1 MVNKIITQQIVWI
14 SLQIMMR
21 DTEILQDKA
30 LIQYTHL
37 GRSEILICI
46 CGSTIKV
53 LKFQV
58 WHILRNQFY
67 IGDSYTY
74 IYKPL
79 SQIFKSVFWYKRV
92 TYFIPI
98 IIYWWNYT
106 YIKKQISK
114 ILQSVSRCRS
124 PICSGLLEKILTTVK
139 ILNLNLFLTLTSHK
153 SWPWTYVIRSIHNQ

>member
-79 SQIFKSVFWYKRV
+79 SQILKSVFWYKGV

-114 ILQSVSRCRS
+114 ILKSVSRSRS

-139 ILNLNLFLTLTSHK
+139 ILNLKLISSVNIIQILAMDLCDKVYT
-153 SWPWTYVIRSIHNQ
+153 